1 MVMEQLNLIKHNY
14 HVMTGAWIIKHPLGK
29 DSPICG
35 KSSSQLRPEKCS
47 IIATI
52 TGVDGTTSEA
62 INHVH
67 SYSPDDII
75 WHQRFKSIIFKDHQ
89 SAGHIV
95 DLTMINEIESTK
107 RPNGNLM
114 CN

>member
-1 MVMEQLNLIKHNY
+1 MEPLHLIKNNY
-14 HVMTGAWIIKHPLGK
+14 HIMTGAWIIKHPLNEQ
-29 DSPICG
+29 SPIYG
-35 KSSSQLRPEKCS
+35 KSSSQLKLETCS

-67 SYSPDDII
+67 SYSPEDII
-75 WHQRFKSIIFKDHQ
+75 WYQRFKSIIFKDSQ
-89 SAGHIV
+89 SDGYIV

-107 RPNGNLM
+107 QQNSL
-114 CN
+114 

>member
-1 MVMEQLNLIKHNY
+1 
-14 HVMTGAWIIKHPLGK
+14 MTGAWVVKHPITN
-29 DSPICG
+29 DSPMCG
-35 KSSSQLRPEKCS
+35 KSTTQLIRENCS

-75 WHQRFKSIIFKDHQ
+75 WHQRFKSIIYKDPHSEGQ
-89 SAGHIV
+89 IV

-107 RPNGNLM
+107 RSS
-114 CN
+114 